1 MYKYN
6 SIHLNNLKAMSGLS
20 TRVCKVNSLN
30 LNLDTYFM
38 YISCNDVLLLEHIYQ
53 ATFAFFPYI

>member
-1 MYKYN
+1 MQQIFLTVKQFALNIIFLNMYKYN

-38 YISCNDVLLLEHIYQ
+38 
-53 ATFAFFPYI
+53 